1 MKAPAVLYIAFVVF
15 MISLFYLA
23 TRVEFTYEDTH
34 SSLNDENLETD
45 LHLSNAQH
53 FVKESANERGLYHV
67 EEAIASLRNL
77 ENDIDMESGQNVE
90 SAIAKLEEFEEQ
102 LKANEVSP
110 EKMSEVFASTL
121 RILSL
126 SELRISERYAES
138 DQFGYAV
145 VALKYARLHLKNALE
160 YENLSDKKFDLHVYY
175 ELDSLINAPEASPIE
190 VSMKIDHMIEE
201 LNSQVATVH

>member
-1 MKAPAVLYIAFVVF
+1 MKAPAILYLGFVIF
-15 MISLFYLA
+15 IISLLYLF
-23 TRVEFTYEDTH
+23 TRVDFTYEDTH
-34 SSLNDENLETD
+34 SSLNDANLETD

-67 EEAIASLRNL
+67 EQAIASLRNL
-77 ENDIDMESGQNVE
+77 ENDIDLESGQNVE
-90 SAIAKLEEFEEQ
+90 SAIVKLEEFEEQ
-102 LKANEVSP
+102 LKSNEVSP
-110 EKMSEVFASTL
+110 EKMSEVFATTL
-121 RILSL
+121 KILSL

-201 LNSQVATVH
+201 LNSRVTTSH

>member
-1 MKAPAVLYIAFVVF
+1 MKAPAVLYLGFVIF

-34 SSLNDENLETD
+34 SSLNDENIEPD

-53 FVKESANERGLYHV
+53 FVKESSNERGLYHV
-67 EEAIASLRNL
+67 EQAITSLRKL
-77 ENDIDMESGQNVE
+77 ENDIDLESGQNVE

-102 LKANEVSP
+102 LRSNTVSS

-121 RILSL
+121 KILSL
-126 SELRISERYAES
+126 SELRVSERYAET
-138 DQFGYAV
+138 DQYGYAI

-160 YENLSDKKFDLHVYY
+160 YESLSDKKFDMHVYY
-175 ELDSLINAPEASPIE
+175 ELDSLISAPEASPIE

-201 LNSQVATVH
+201 LNTQVATVH